1 MGSNREHIGGVQCEL
16 KCVPNV
22 LDCETLGDFVH
33 LRSRERRFNYDQD
46 FFLSFFFFARPS
58 RMGTLRQS

>member
-46 FFLSFFFFARPS
+46 FFLSFFFFC
-58 RMGTLRQS
+58 